1 MKKILL
7 IIAAAGLL
15 FGCAKSGQGRRPVA
29 GNKNFSPVFLFEVDG
44 VRVYR
49 FYDAGNYIY
58 FTNTTGRVS
67 YTETVSAGKAGTRT
81 YTVETLCNNGN
92 R

>member
-7 IIAAAGLL
+7 IIAAAGLM
-15 FGCAKSGQGRRPVA
+15 FGCAGSGQSRRPAA
-29 GNKNFSPVFLFEVDG
+29 GNKNFTPVFLFEIDG

-49 FYDAGNYIY
+49 FRDAGRYVY

-67 YTETVSAGKAGTRT
+67 YTETVSTGRGGATT

>member
-7 IIAAAGLL
+7 IIAAAGLV
-15 FGCAKSGQGRRPVA
+15 FGCAESGQSRRPAA

-49 FYDAGNYIY
+49 FRDAGRYVY
-58 FTNTTGRVS
+58 FTNTTGRIS
-67 YTETVSAGKAGTRT
+67 YTKTVNTGKSGAT
-81 YTVETLCNNGN
+81 YNVETLCNDGN